1 MSRVRK
7 RGVINEVEPR
17 GAQRRSVRPRSHP
30 LPPSASTP
38 SAASTQ
44 PPFMQRD
51 SAGATPKPQRP
62 PQCSYIKKKDGT
74 CCDRTAHHKDRC
86 SVHRHCN
93 FDGCS
98 KIAKGA
104 TNFCIKHG
112 RQTNGGRLLHVAFTC
127 SNAACTGGRGDGPT
141 IVQKAGVRCV
151 TCGGDSGHQT
161 CSNAECT
168 GGTHGGPAIVQK
180 GGQGARC
187 IGCGGVGY
195 PPRALPVPAP
205 GVAELSLVGFGDGEA
220 GRSCV
225 GGGGGT
231 VNSGGLGSEIAQVVG
246 SIVVGGAAML
256 SSGFASFA
264 SSLIP
269 SVDTPSFQC

>member
-1 MSRVRK
+1 MPRVRK
-7 RGVINEVEPR
+7 RGEIDGVEPQLP
-17 GAQRRSVRPRSHP
+17 GRSVRPRSHL

-38 SAASTQ
+38 SAAS
-44 PPFMQRD
+44 
-51 SAGATPKPQRP
+51 SAGATPKAPWP
-62 PQCSYIKKKDGT
+62 LCSYIKRDKDR
-74 CCDRTAHHKDRC
+74 CDRNAHHKDRC

-104 TNFCIKHG
+104 TDFCIKHG
-112 RQTNGGRLLHVAFTC
+112 GRQTSVAFTC

-141 IVQKAGVRCV
+141 IVMKAGVRCT
-151 TCGGDSGHQT
+151 TCGGDSGRQL